1 MTKQNSTQENK
12 ITYCSPGPTNN
23 CGNEEVPLDD
33 DGCEPGLT
41 GISPIDDDIG
51 SDVADVET
59 YAILPCAGAEGVVK
73 PTSVAGVHTGAGA
86 GKPIEGGVVGT
97 TDTAGV
103 AGKAG
108 TSGGT
113 DTAGVTP
120 IAGVVTGAGADLPIE
135 GGGEV
140 V

>member
-1 MTKQNSTQENK
+1 M
-12 ITYCSPGPTNN
+12 NN
-23 CGNEEVPLDD
+23 CDNDPQVPLDD

-51 SDVADVET
+51 SDVADAEAC
-59 YAILPCAGAEGVVK
+59 AILPCAGAEGVVK

-86 GKPIEGGVVGT
+86 AKSIEGGMVGT
-97 TDTAGV
+97 ADTAGI
-103 AGKAG
+103 AGKTG

-113 DTAGVTP
+113 DTAGMTP
-120 IAGVVTGAGADLPIE
+120 VAGVVTGAGADPPIE
-135 GGGEV
+135 RGGEV

>member
-1 MTKQNSTQENK
+1 M
-12 ITYCSPGPTNN
+12 YCPPGPTNN
-23 CGNEEVPLDD
+23 CDNDPQVPLDD

-51 SDVADVET
+51 SDVADAEAC
-59 YAILPCAGAEGVVK
+59 AILPCAGAEG
-73 PTSVAGVHTGAGA
+73 
-86 GKPIEGGVVGT
+86 IVGT
-97 TDTAGV
+97 TDTASV
-103 AGKAG
+103 AGKTG

-120 IAGVVTGAGADLPIE
+120 VAGVVTGAGADPPIE
-135 GGGEV
+135 RGGEV